1 MQQVKAAFSIK
12 ANVINVDNT
21 GWGRSIKSTSD
32 ILVYKKNSGQWIF
45 NLELF
50 IVIYFVFK
58 SKLHLI
64 LKGT

>member
-32 ILVYKKNSGQWIF
+32 LLVYKK
-45 NLELF
+45 
-50 IVIYFVFK
+50 
-58 SKLHLI
+58 I
-64 LKGT
+64 LVNEYSTWNFLSLYILSLNQSFT